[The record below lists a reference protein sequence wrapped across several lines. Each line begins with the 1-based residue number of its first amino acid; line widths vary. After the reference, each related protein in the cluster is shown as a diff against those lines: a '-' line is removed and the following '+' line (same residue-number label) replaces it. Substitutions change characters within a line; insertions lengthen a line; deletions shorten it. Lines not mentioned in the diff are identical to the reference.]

1 MMQPAYRLQAA
12 SQYNILCAKGYS
24 GSGNVDKEL
33 SKNDLWERIDTI
45 VEHWLGQRRAL
56 LAKYGDLA
64 NIKSFS
70 AENSLHGA
78 SVQEFCQSM
87 IDYLSLVHFEVFEQ
101 LSKDSVFDDSVSQKQ
116 SSELFDAI
124 QQSTDRML
132 DFNDK
137 YLAIDDLE
145 ALAKDLS
152 SLGEEMAQR
161 FELEDQVIALL
172 DHSRVDSDQTTPPVT
187 AS

>member
-1 MMQPAYRLQAA
+1 M
-12 SQYNILCAKGYS
+12 
-24 GSGNVDKEL
+24 DKEL

-124 QQSTDRML
+124 Q
-132 DFNDK
+132 
-137 YLAIDDLE
+137 
-145 ALAKDLS
+145 
-152 SLGEEMAQR
+152 
-161 FELEDQVIALL
+161 
-172 DHSRVDSDQTTPPVT
+172 PVSYT
-187 AS
+187 HLRAHET

>member
-1 MMQPAYRLQAA
+1 MHPAHRLQAA
-12 SQYNILCAKGYS
+12 SQYNILCALGYS

-78 SVQEFCQSM
+78 SLQEFCQSM
-87 IDYLSLVHFEVFEQ
+87 IDYLSMVHFEVFEQ
-101 LSKDSVFDDSVSQKQ
+101 LSKDPVFNDSHSQHQ

-124 QQSTDRML
+124 QQSTDKML

-145 ALAKDLS
+145 ALAEDLS

-172 DHSRVDSDQTTPPVT
+172 DHSRIDSDQTTSPVAT
-187 AS
+187 S

>member
-1 MMQPAYRLQAA
+1 
-12 SQYNILCAKGYS
+12 
-24 GSGNVDKEL
+24 
-33 SKNDLWERIDTI
+33 
-45 VEHWLGQRRAL
+45 
-56 LAKYGDLA
+56 
-64 NIKSFS
+64 
-70 AENSLHGA
+70 
-78 SVQEFCQSM
+78 M

-124 QQSTDRML
+124 QQSTDKML

-172 DHSRVDSDQTTPPVT
+172 DHSRVDSEQTTPPVT
-187 AS
+187 TS

>member
-1 MMQPAYRLQAA
+1 
-12 SQYNILCAKGYS
+12 
-24 GSGNVDKEL
+24 VDKDL
-33 SKNDLWERIDTI
+33 SKNDLWERIDTV

-70 AENSLHGA
+70 AENSLHGT

-101 LSKDSVFDDSVSQKQ
+101 LSKDPVFDDSQNQKQ
-116 SSELFDAI
+116 SSDLFDAI
-124 QQSTDRML
+124 QQSTDKML

-145 ALAKDLS
+145 ALSKDLS

-161 FELEDQVIALL
+161 FELEDQVMALL
-172 DHSRVDSDQTTPPVT
+172 DNSRIDIDQTTPPAA